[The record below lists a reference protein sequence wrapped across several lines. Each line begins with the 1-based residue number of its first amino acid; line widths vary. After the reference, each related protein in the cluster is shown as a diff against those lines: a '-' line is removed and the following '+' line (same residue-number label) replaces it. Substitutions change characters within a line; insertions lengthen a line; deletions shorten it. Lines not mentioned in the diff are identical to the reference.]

1 MRYHHTPVTTGI
13 TEKIQKI
20 NTAEDVQKR
29 EFSYSLGGNVNSEA
43 TMENS
48 TKVPLK
54 ANQRVTIQ
62 SSNPTLRH
70 TS

>member
-48 TKVPLK
+48 MEVPGNTKQMYHMVL
-54 ANQRVTIQ
+54 Q
-62 SSNPTLRH
+62 SHSQA
-70 TS
+70 